1 MRLAASGTDL
11 AAAYAFDGYKV
22 MLKHNGQWS
31 SHIMP
36 ATPIYDNYALAVAPN
51 GVLRL
56 AMLTGSF
63 QAEQCVHLALSAGA
77 WEQETVGAPGR
88 AGAPAL
94 VQQGLDWQVLLP
106 GLGSASRLF
115 TRNGT
120 GWQAEPLTAL
130 DTFSDWDAKAVTA
143 DSSPLRFSNGSWLLE
158 RTGWGQLSLKPVE
171 LPAGSLFAAGFG
183 PDHKLRGLGLGPD
196 YQWFYTAEP

>member
-1 MRLAASGTDL
+1 
-11 AAAYAFDGYKV
+11 
-22 MLKHNGQWS
+22 
-31 SHIMP
+31 
-36 ATPIYDNYALAVAPN
+36 
-51 GVLRL
+51 
-56 AMLTGSF
+56 
-63 QAEQCVHLALSAGA
+63 
-77 WEQETVGAPGR
+77 
-88 AGAPAL
+88 
-94 VQQGLDWQVLLP
+94 LP